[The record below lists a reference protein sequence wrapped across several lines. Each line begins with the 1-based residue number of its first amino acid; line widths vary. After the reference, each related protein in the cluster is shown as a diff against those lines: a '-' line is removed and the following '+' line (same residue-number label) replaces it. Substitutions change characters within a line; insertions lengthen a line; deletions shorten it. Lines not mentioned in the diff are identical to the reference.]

1 MGQEPKKKKKTFSK
15 EDIQMAS
22 IYMKRCLN
30 LLNIRERQI
39 KMTMRYYLTPVKMAI
54 IKKTSITNVGEDVEK
69 TLLVRM

>member
-1 MGQEPKKKKKTFSK
+1 
-15 EDIQMAS
+15 MAS